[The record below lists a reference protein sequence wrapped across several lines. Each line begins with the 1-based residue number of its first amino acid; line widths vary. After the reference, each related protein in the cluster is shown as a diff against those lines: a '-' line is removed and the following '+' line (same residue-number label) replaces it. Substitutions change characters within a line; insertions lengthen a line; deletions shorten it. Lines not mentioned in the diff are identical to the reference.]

1 MVRAY
6 RRNVGRTLLFAAFEV
21 GFCLGAVPLYL
32 RISEVGMSFAN
43 DTHRGKGGEQSRP
56 PYAYLTVMVSTCAP
70 ATT

>member
-1 MVRAY
+1 
-6 RRNVGRTLLFAAFEV
+6 
-21 GFCLGAVPLYL
+21 
-32 RISEVGMSFAN
+32 MSFAN